1 MQEQYIIDSIR
12 HLMIRHNII
21 SDDALV
27 LTGNSRLID
36 ELGLDSISMLELIT
50 AIEEEFDITIDFEE
64 LDIELLNVASSF
76 AALIDRKAAE
86 RSCLSG

>member
-1 MQEQYIIDSIR
+1 M
-12 HLMIRHNII
+12 
-21 SDDALV
+21 
-27 LTGNSRLID
+27 
-36 ELGLDSISMLELIT
+36 GLDSISMLELVT

-76 AALIDRKAAE
+76 AALIGRKAAE